1 MIINVENLSY
11 SYGDRVLYKDISF
24 TVEEGDKIGVIG
36 VNGCGKST
44 LLKAIATNDL
54 PKDAKITKNNKLII
68 EYLPQ
73 NPLMLENASVLEQ
86 VFHGDSILMRL
97 IRSYEKTL
105 KETTDNPT
113 DLKLQNK
120 LIELQGEMD
129 KNFAWQIESEAKT
142 VLTKLGITNFH
153 QLVSELSGGQQKRV
167 ALASVLIRP
176 CELLILDEPTNHMD
190 NETVSWLENYLKDRK
205 GALLMVTHD
214 RYFFDRVINRTLE
227 IDRGKAYLYT
237 GNYSLFLEKRAERRL
252 DEESSAKKLQNI
264 YRKELAWIKRG
275 AQARR
280 TKQKFRVERF
290 SSIEKDVKNVENN
303 IELEMSSIGTRLGK
317 TIIECEH
324 LGKDFDGKTYV
335 DDFNYILLKNDRIGI
350 VGPNG
355 AGKTTLINLIIGN
368 LIPTRGTIIIGK
380 TVKIG
385 LFAQHTEFEDENMRV
400 IEYIQEVGNYIQT
413 TDGTSISASQML
425 ERFLF
430 GPEQQRTILKNLS
443 GGEKRR
449 LYLLRILMSAPN
461 VLILDEPTNDLDIP
475 TLSVLE
481 EYLDTFAGAVI
492 AVSHDRYFLDRFA
505 DKIFAFTGNGKIKQ
519 YIGDYSLYEKE
530 KEQLQKEQKNL
541 ANKEKETKITAI
553 NVNVAASNSV
563 LPKKAKMTFGEK
575 REFETIE
582 NDIAGLEAKLKML
595 AQEINTYSADFVKLN
610 ELSKEQEETEKVLE
624 QKMERWEYLTDLAER
639 SGEI

>member
-317 TIIECEH
+317 TIIECKH

-368 LIPTRGTIIIGK
+368 LIPTRGTITIGK

-430 GPEQQRTILKNLS
+430 GPEQQWTILKNLS

-530 KEQLQKEQKNL
+530 KEQLQKEQKDL

-553 NVNVAASNSV
+553 NVNVATSNSV

>member
-1 MIINVENLSY
+1 MIISVENLSH
-11 SYGDRVLYKDISF
+11 SYGDRVLYKDINF
-24 TVEEGDKIGVIG
+24 TVEAGDKIGIIG

-44 LLKAIATNDL
+44 LLKDIATGDV
-54 PKDAKITKNNKLII
+54 PVGTKITKSNKLII
-68 EYLPQ
+68 EFLPQ
-73 NPLMLENASVLEQ
+73 NPKMIEGANVLEQ
-86 VFHGDSILMRL
+86 VFHGDSVLMRL

-105 KETTDNPT
+105 KNNTDNPS
-113 DLKLQNK
+113 DLKIQNK
-120 LIELQGEMD
+120 LIDLQGEMD
-129 KNFAWQIESEAKT
+129 KNFAWQIESEAKK
-142 VLTKLGITNFH
+142 VLTKLGITDFH
-153 QLVSELSGGQQKRV
+153 QQVTELSGGQQKRV

-176 CELLILDEPTNHMD
+176 SELLILDEPTNHMD
-190 NETVSWLENYLKDRK
+190 NEVVSWLEGYLKDRK

-214 RYFFDRVINRTLE
+214 RYFFDRVINRTFE
-227 IDRGKAYLYT
+227 IDRGKAFLYT

-252 DEESSAKKLQNI
+252 DEESSAKKLQNV

-275 AQARR
+275 AEARR

-290 SSIEKDVKNVENN
+290 STIERNAKNIQANV
-303 IELEMSSIGTRLGK
+303 ELEMSSIGTRLGR

-324 LGKDFDGKTYV
+324 IGKDFDNKTYI

-350 VGPNG
+350 VGANG
-355 AGKTTLINLIIGN
+355 TGKTTLINVITGKLA
-368 LIPTRGTIIIGK
+368 PTRGTVTIGK

-385 LFAQHTEFEDENMRV
+385 LFAQHTAFKDENMRV

-430 GPEQQRTILKNLS
+430 PADQQWTILKSLS

-481 EYLDTFAGAVI
+481 EYLDSFAGAVI

-505 DKIFAFTGNGKIKQ
+505 DKIFAFNGKGNIKQ
-519 YIGDYSLYEKE
+519 YIGDYSLYEEEKAKFQKEEKELLAKE
-530 KEQLQKEQKNL
+530 KQSKL
-541 ANKEKETKITAI
+541 ASSNTKSITTT
-553 NVNVAASNSV
+553 
-563 LPKKAKMTFGEK
+563 PPTKKAKMTFGEK
-575 REFETIE
+575 RDFETIE
-582 NDIAGLEAKLKML
+582 TDIAGLEAKLNML
-595 AQEINTYSADFVKLN
+595 AQEINTYSADFVKLG
-610 ELSKEQEETEKVLE
+610 ELSKEQEATEVELET
-624 QKMERWEYLTDLAER
+624 KMERWEYLTDLAER